1 VGRYGSDSSV
11 VKRSSALLLDVF
23 DDLRK
28 DIKERQAKSRA
39 EAGQV
44 LQARYF
50 FFDFKNI

>member
-1 VGRYGSDSSV
+1 LQEANIE
-11 VKRSSALLLDVF
+11 VKNVAEWIEELDEF
-23 DDLRK
+23 FK
-28 DIKERQAKSRA
+28 RQREA